1 MLLVK
6 AGTEMNNDKRPGF
19 LADGSLEE
27 LIAAMMLA
35 DEIISRIDVI
45 APGTEPFIAVRM
57 EDADE

>member
-1 MLLVK
+1 
-6 AGTEMNNDKRPGF
+6 MNKDKRPTPGF

-35 DEIISRIDVI
+35 DETISRIDVI